1 MADPVMEKALLVK
14 SIFFFIALWG
24 LATAFL
30 WFRPRI
36 EFFWK
41 IVATL
46 IFGFYVWF
54 FWKEINS
61 GYASFAGDW
70 YPVTIDFLKELT
82 ALAFVNLF
90 FFWPLALVIVFY
102 KADEMGAE
110 RLLKMMCLLTLLLWV
125 VFVGYVYYDKG
136 IDKFLYE
143 NLRKMIPDAR

>member
-1 MADPVMEKALLVK
+1 MEKALLVK

-24 LATAFL
+24 LTTIFL

-46 IFGFYVWF
+46 ILGFYIWF
-54 FWKEINS
+54 FWKEIS
-61 GYASFAGDW
+61 GGYAAFTADW
-70 YPVTIDFLKELT
+70 YPMTVDFLKELV

-90 FFWPLALVIVFY
+90 FFWPLALLIVFY

-110 RLLKMMCLLTLLLWV
+110 RLLKLMCLVTLVLWV
-125 VFVGYVYYDKG
+125 IFVSYVYYDKG

-143 NLRKMIPDAR
+143 NLREMIPDAR

>member
-1 MADPVMEKALLVK
+1 MEKALLVK

-36 EFFWK
+36 ELFWK

-54 FWKEINS
+54 FWKEVNS
-61 GYASFAGDW
+61 GYASFAGNW
-70 YPVTIDFLKELT
+70 YPVTIDFLKELV
-82 ALAFVNLF
+82 ALVFVNLF

-110 RLLKMMCLLTLLLWV
+110 RLLKIMCLLTLVLWV
-125 VFVGYVYYDKG
+125 IFVAYVYYDKG

>member
-1 MADPVMEKALLVK
+1 MEKALLVK
-14 SIFFFIALWG
+14 SIFFFIALWC
-24 LATAFL
+24 LTTVFL

-46 IFGFYVWF
+46 ILGFYVWF
-54 FWKEINS
+54 FWKEIAG
-61 GYASFAGDW
+61 GYAAFTAGW
-70 YPVTIDFLKELT
+70 YPMTVDFLKELV

-90 FFWPLALVIVFY
+90 FFWPLALLIVFY

-110 RLLKMMCLLTLLLWV
+110 RLLKLMCLVTLVLWV
-125 VFVGYVYYDKG
+125 IFVSYVYYDKG

-143 NLRKMIPDAR
+143 NLREMIPDAR